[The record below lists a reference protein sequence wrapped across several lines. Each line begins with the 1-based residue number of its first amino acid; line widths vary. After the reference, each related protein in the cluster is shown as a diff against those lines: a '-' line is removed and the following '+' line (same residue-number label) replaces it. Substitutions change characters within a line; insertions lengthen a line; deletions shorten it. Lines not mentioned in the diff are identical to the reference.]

1 MKLLAMLMMAA
12 DLNGQPLPE
21 VVLLDFHAAY
31 CQPCQQMVPVL
42 QRMER
47 DKFPIRKIDITE
59 NPDVSKQ
66 YKVDRIPT
74 LILLVEGQ
82 EAQRFVG
89 LTAEEELRAAM
100 NKAARSLDEQ
110 RKAAGGLPVA
120 ESENEIAAVQPALSE
135 EETTESPS
143 GIRGIFDR
151 MKKGLTGGPARGQIE
166 RPSYR
171 AQSPDAIA
179 DTAANRAAMQA
190 TVRVRLID
198 GKMRDFGTGTIVH
211 STAGQSTILT
221 CAHVFKGVS
230 ADAAVVIDVFR
241 DGQVLKYPATVVG
254 GDHDSDVAFLKIQ
267 NTTPLSAAPIARQL
281 GLQQSDAVFSIGC
294 NNGEQPTRMDM
305 NVVAVNR
312 YEGPENVVCTK
323 DPIQGR
329 SGGGLFNTS
338 GELVG
343 VCSGAFRKAQEG
355 LYSGVKPVIQ
365 LAGLKSL
372 GFLFDSETPA
382 FGSNDPS
389 ADLMA
394 DVESPFSTDDAIFDE
409 LMNENVADFSNN
421 APIVAP
427 DFGNMTPQNLP
438 DPFAPPPALPAMS
451 TTAESK
457 LPTEITIIIDSKDPT
472 KEKQVVVIPKP
483 SPWLL
488 RLLTGEPNGAGESMT
503 AAGGTAFSATGARR
517 TTGSGSRA
525 TNRTQR
531 H

>member
-120 ESENEIAAVQPALSE
+120 AAQDDLAVTQAALSAE
-135 EETTESPS
+135 EPAESPS

-151 MKKGLTGGPARGQIE
+151 MKKGLTGGAARDQIE
-166 RPSYR
+166 HPSYR
-171 AQSPDAIA
+171 AQSPDAVA
-179 DTAANRAAMQA
+179 DTAANRAAMEA

-241 DGQVLKYPATVVG
+241 DGQVLKYPATVIG

-267 NTTPLSAAPIARQL
+267 NTAPLPSAPIARQL
-281 GLQQSDAVFSIGC
+281 GLQASDAVFSIGC

-372 GFLFDSETPA
+372 GFLFDGETSA
-382 FGSNDPS
+382 FASNDP
-389 ADLMA
+389 APELMTEV
-394 DVESPFSTDDAIFDE
+394 DSPFASDDAIFDE
-409 LMNENVADFSNN
+409 LMNESVADFSNN
-421 APIVAP
+421 APIHAP
-427 DFGNMTPQNLP
+427 DFGNMTSQDLP
-438 DPFAPPPALPAMS
+438 DPFAPPAAMTAMS
-451 TTAESK
+451 TSADSK

-488 RLLTGEPNGAGESMT
+488 RLLTGEQTGSGQSMT
-503 AAGGTAFSATGARR
+503 AAGGTAFSATGARQ
-517 TTGSGSRA
+517 TAAPGFNSNNRA
-525 TNRTQR
+525 LRQ
-531 H
+531 

>member
-42 QRMER
+42 QRMEQ
-47 DKFPIRKIDITE
+47 DKYPVRRIDITE
-59 NPDVSKQ
+59 SPAVSKQ

-82 EAQRFVG
+82 EVQRFVG

-100 NKAARSLDEQ
+100 NKAARGLDDQ
-110 RKAAGGLPVA
+110 R
-120 ESENEIAAVQPALSE
+120 QPAVRTPPPMQDVVAATAPAMLNE
-135 EETTESPS
+135 ESSASPS
-143 GIRGIFDR
+143 GIRGLFDR
-151 MKKGLTGGPARGQIE
+151 MKRGLSGADGRDELE

-171 AQSPDAIA
+171 AQSPDGVA

-190 TVRVRLID
+190 TVRVRLVD
-198 GKMRDFGTGTIVH
+198 GNMRDFGTGTIVH

-230 ADAAVVIDVFR
+230 ADAAVIVDVFR
-241 DGQVLKYPATVVG
+241 DGEVLKYPATVIG

-267 NTTPLSAAPIARQL
+267 NTTPLQAAPIAAQL
-281 GLQQSDAVFSIGC
+281 RLSESDPVFSIGC
-294 NNGEQPTRMDM
+294 NNGDLPTRMDM

-329 SGGGLFNTS
+329 SGGALFNTS
-338 GELVG
+338 GEVVG

-355 LYSGVKPVIQ
+355 LYSGVQPIIK
-365 LAGLKSL
+365 LAGLKDL
-372 GFLFDSETPA
+372 GYLFDEASPA
-382 FGSNDPS
+382 YS
-389 ADLMA
+389 ANELSDGLMA
-394 DVESPFSTDDAIFDE
+394 EVDAPFMTDAAMFDE
-409 LMNENVADFSNN
+409 LMSSDVAGFADT
-421 APIVAP
+421 APVQP
-427 DFGNMTPQNLP
+427 PVFGNNMRAELP
-438 DPFAPPPALPAMS
+438 DPFAPPPAMTAMVE
-451 TTAESK
+451 TTGQK

-472 KEKQVVVIPKP
+472 KEKRVVVIPKP

-488 RLLTGEPNGAGESMT
+488 RLLTGDSSGASGGMP
-503 AAGGTAFSATGARR
+503 AGGAAFSATG
-517 TTGSGSRA
+517 SRQT
-525 TNRTQR
+525 TNRK
-531 H
+531 